1 MNYPTPVFTKNDK
14 KANIIIWSVSIIVFI
29 AVVVLH
35 EIKIEVKL
43 GFDPH
48 IFAEINAVI
57 NGTVALL
64 LIIALFLVKAKK
76 YILHK
81 KIMNL
86 SILLSVLF
94 LLSYIAH
101 HVLADS
107 TTYGGEGVYK
117 VVYYI
122 ILITHILLAGLSLPF
137 ILYTA
142 YRASIAE
149 YGPHKKLAKSVY
161 PVWLYVAI
169 TGVVVYLMISPY
181 YAVTI

>member
-14 KANIIIWSVSIIVFI
+14 KANIIIWSVSLIVFI
-29 AVVVLH
+29 AVIVLH

-64 LIIALFLVKAKK
+64 LIIALYLVKAKK

-86 SILLSVLF
+86 S
-94 LLSYIAH
+94 
-101 HVLADS
+101 
-107 TTYGGEGVYK
+107 TK
-117 VVYYI
+117 
-122 ILITHILLAGLSLPF
+122 
-137 ILYTA
+137 
-142 YRASIAE
+142 
-149 YGPHKKLAKSVY
+149 
-161 PVWLYVAI
+161 
-169 TGVVVYLMISPY
+169 
-181 YAVTI
+181 

>member
-1 MNYPTPVFTKNDK
+1 MNYPSPAFSKNDK
-14 KANIIIWSVSIIVFI
+14 MANIIIWSVSIVVFI
-29 AVVVLH
+29 AVVILH
-35 EIKIEVKL
+35 EIKIDVEL
-43 GFDPH
+43 GFNPH

-57 NGTVALL
+57 NGAVALL
-64 LIIALFLVKAKK
+64 LITALFLVKSKK
-76 YILHK
+76 YLLHK
-81 KIMNL
+81 KVMNL
-86 SILLSVLF
+86 SILLSILF

-107 TTYGGEGVYK
+107 TKFGGEGATK
-117 VVYYI
+117 TIYYV

-169 TGVVVYLMISPY
+169 TGVVVYFMISPY
-181 YAVTI
+181 YEVV